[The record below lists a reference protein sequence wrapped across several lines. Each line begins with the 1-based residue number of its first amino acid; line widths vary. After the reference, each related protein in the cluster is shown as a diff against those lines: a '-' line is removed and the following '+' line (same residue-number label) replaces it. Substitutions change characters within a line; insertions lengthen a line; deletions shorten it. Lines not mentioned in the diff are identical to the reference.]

1 MKIYTCKDR
10 LEDILTCIYDAW
22 SAALQVGH
30 DLIQLRKE
38 PVFQQTIFD
47 EYIHVNGDT
56 SKAEKV
62 IRSIRRDISDE
73 AYLYVYYASL
83 SDEEDALQAIYQF
96 LRVGFATGSSVLE
109 QYANPSVMR
118 IVELRRKVGNECHHF
133 REFARFESLNG
144 SVYGSYALRTLDDH

>member
-1 MKIYTCKDR
+1 MMHGQR
-10 LEDILTCIYDAW
+10 HW
-22 SAALQVGH
+22 QVGH

-96 LRVGFATGSSVLE
+96 LQSWICHRKQCIGAICESICDADRRTAEKSWKRMSSF
-109 QYANPSVMR
+109 PG
-118 IVELRRKVGNECHHF
+118 IC
-133 REFARFESLNG
+133 
-144 SVYGSYALRTLDDH
+144 TI